1 MQQSR
6 KPMMLLTTLMLSLDI
21 AMTQEIRLENMD
33 NGPGLLPFNIG
44 LTDII
49 THYHT
54 FLHFIDLDEIGL
66 KIETLKT
73 QIHDIEGYF
82 DNHSLPISKA
92 RLQHLTEKL
101 DKASLL
107 LSTLKPGRVKRGLI
121 NGLGSIIKSV
131 TGNLDYSDAI
141 KYDEAIKIL
150 QNNQNNIIS
159 EFNNHISLSKA
170 WMSEHA
176 KIIDKLVENQIDL
189 NKTMYFM
196 ISKFN
201 TEHVDTVVF
210 AEISQLLNSFDDNI
224 NELLLVIRNI
234 EDSLAFTRTYTA
246 HHIMLDISMLRSML
260 GTLSS
265 VYKPEQLLDLELR
278 EYYSV
283 IRTGSYFSNNRIV
296 IVLRFPIISPNTFTL
311 FKLSILPNHY
321 QHIII
326 PPFPYIATNNDNYVY
341 IEAECP
347 KSRNRFL
354 CEETLNHHIKRSP
367 DCIADLVISQQV
379 SNSCIPTTL
388 TLAKPAME
396 KLDDQHYCVT
406 FPSLTKISLSCKR
419 REYLNLQ
426 GSYLVTVPPNCS
438 LHTKDLTIVNI
449 NNQLK
454 GEPLKILL
462 PMNST
467 PTTPQR
473 SLKIHTIDLNGLH
486 NLEKQ
491 IEVQMP
497 IIPENPTI
505 IYHTTLPFYVMLLCS
520 AIFVIYIGYRR
531 LHKSTQN
538 AGVQE
543 QQVHPEGDPAATF
556 SLNVLK

>member
-54 FLHFIDLDEIGL
+54 FLHFIELDEIGL

-107 LSTLKPGRVKRGLI
+107 LNTLKPGRVKRGLI

-150 QNNQNNIIS
+150 QNNQDNIIS

-176 KIIDKLVENQIDL
+176 KTIDKLVENQIDL

-201 TEHVDTVVF
+201 TEHVDTVIF

-321 QHIII
+321 QHIIGI
-326 PPFPYIATNNDNYVY
+326 
-341 IEAECP
+341 
-347 KSRNRFL
+347 
-354 CEETLNHHIKRSP
+354 HILF
-367 DCIADLVISQQV
+367 I
-379 SNSCIPTTL
+379 T
-388 TLAKPAME
+388 
-396 KLDDQHYCVT
+396 
-406 FPSLTKISLSCKR
+406 SLSL
-419 REYLNLQ
+419 Y
-426 GSYLVTVPPNCS
+426 S
-438 LHTKDLTIVNI
+438 
-449 NNQLK
+449 NQ
-454 GEPLKILL
+454 
-462 PMNST
+462 
-467 PTTPQR
+467 
-473 SLKIHTIDLNGLH
+473 
-486 NLEKQ
+486 
-491 IEVQMP
+491 
-497 IIPENPTI
+497 
-505 IYHTTLPFYVMLLCS
+505 
-520 AIFVIYIGYRR
+520 
-531 LHKSTQN
+531 
-538 AGVQE
+538 
-543 QQVHPEGDPAATF
+543 
-556 SLNVLK
+556 